1 MEEIHMK
8 KHVLSCSLFLALGIA
23 LCGISAQ
30 AQPQAATKKVP
41 GSAAVTLRNW
51 NSVGKKL
58 IAMAEDWP
66 EEKYDYR
73 PNDQVR
79 TFAQQLLHAAAS
91 MYFATNPALGK
102 SANDIEENP
111 SRDTFKTKAQ
121 VVAFVKKAVED
132 GAAAIQQTG
141 DQGVVEHLGSW
152 MGVIEHSGEH
162 LGQLVVYYRNNGVVP
177 PESRPKK

>member
-1 MEEIHMK
+1 MK
-8 KHVLSCSLFLALGIA
+8 KHVLSLSLILALGIA
-23 LCGISAQ
+23 LCGSPAQAQ
-30 AQPQAATKKVP
+30 AQPAAKKAP
-41 GSAAVTLRNW
+41 GPAAVTLRNW
-51 NSVGKKL
+51 NDIGKKL

-102 SANDIEENP
+102 SANDIDENP
-111 SRDTFKTKAQ
+111 SRDTYKTKAQ

-141 DQGVVEHLGSW
+141 DQGVLEHLGPW
-152 MGVIEHSGEH
+152 IGVIEHSGEH
-162 LGQLVVYYRNNGVVP
+162 LGQLVVYYRNNGLVP